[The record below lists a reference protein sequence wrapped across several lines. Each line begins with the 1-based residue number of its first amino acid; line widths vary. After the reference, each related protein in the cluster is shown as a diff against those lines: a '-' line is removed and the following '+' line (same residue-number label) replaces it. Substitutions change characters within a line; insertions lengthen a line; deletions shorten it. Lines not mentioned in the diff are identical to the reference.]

1 MKIPNWAPPALIEK
15 YNELKP
21 KADTEARWA
30 QEHKAANRPI
40 QDWKTY
46 LESNER
52 LYTGTRFPGHLSQL
66 NILNSLIT
74 KRVMA
79 NVWKNLGR
87 RQDSFKPAMSLFGGR
102 DQARNLFGACV
113 EAEISWI
120 NLPKRTK
127 AESKKL
133 HDDIAAVSLQLCGL
147 LVEVLY
153 TSDFSDTRRY
163 IEKEK
168 LKDFVEALAENG
180 CEIWPGFDGYLD
192 ELLSGLLPAIPKILL
207 TLHKQALEEA
217 QNPHAVRQ
225 PNSPSAKANF
235 FIDALSS
242 YFKQVYGTPLHAHV
256 AAITTAL
263 FDEDI
268 GEDRVRALLRSRKAA
283 SKSYARKKVAE
294 MKKEIAG

>member
-1 MKIPNWAPPALIEK
+1 MKIAKWAPSTLVEK
-15 YNELKP
+15 YKELKP
-21 KADTEARWA
+21 KADREARWA

-40 QDWKTY
+40 PDWKTS

-52 LYTGTRFPGHLSQL
+52 LCMGTQFPGHLTQL
-66 NILNSLIT
+66 KLLNGLIT
-74 KRVMA
+74 KTVMA
-79 NVWKNLGR
+79 DVWKNLER

-113 EAEISWI
+113 EAEIGWI

-133 HDDIAAVSLQLCGL
+133 HEDIAAVSLQLCGL

-168 LKDFVEALAENG
+168 LKDFMEALAENG
-180 CEIWPGFDGYLD
+180 CEIWPGFNGYLD
-192 ELLSGLLPAIPKILL
+192 ELLSGLLPAVPKILL
-207 TLHKQALEEA
+207 TLQKQALKEA

-225 PNSPSAKANF
+225 PHSPSAKTNF

-242 YFKQVYGTPLHAHV
+242 YFKQAYGTPLHAHV

-294 MKKEIAG
+294 IKREIAG